1 MAKKEIFYQGLAD
14 LQVAIDDFSTTSPD
28 YFRVTK
34 APTEL
39 YSGLNIFKFK
49 GNPSLFV
56 ESAPVYIEILD
67 SNGAPIYYE
76 VGLDFESAEQS
87 AIVTIHINEDVTPG
101 TGYIVMCATAKQT
114 ADGQL
119 LDTSGI
125 NLRWHIPVYIDPS
138 KRNETEIVFDE
149 LPEVNVVG
157 TTAVFSSP
165 DYNGLGTR
173 YNQVDNYNLEYYN
186 YNGTAIIVTSSLSS
200 QGFDANALGA
210 EMYIDFALSGISSQ
224 NADIPTLVNS
234 GVNVTATEITSGYIV
249 LSEPISEPIYNSNSK
264 WVPSNLSISELDIV
278 YETSGSLAVNA
289 TENSFNV
296 VNVSFTN
303 LTPQLGTIA
312 KIRSYYTSTG
322 VGTYTLINETD
333 ILNQANEFGFTPNSA
348 SISFAL
354 PTLQRNERIDFKFE
368 FVNPYGI
375 VSKQVIESL
384 NNLFIGGNTYI
395 GGDDNLLTG
404 SLFVAGATGTGV
416 QITGKRGSA
425 MIKSLGYVGFNNAI
439 TNTGQAGF
447 VLYSGSIS
455 PIIGETGTSNNYSGV
470 GLELVANSGS
480 YFKYS
485 TAAGG
490 VLDIRTDKFFI
501 GNSNVFLSGSN
512 SNLEIKNKSGN
523 KTNFH
528 LRPNGY
534 VTASAFIAFTGSS
547 DASNFL
553 MMDTSIGLIDGKNIG
568 RILYSQ
574 GAPIMLS
581 DAYGAGGASFMSGLS
596 TAAFVVNNKSI
607 STSLQMTTTRVKTQI
622 KDAMTSSYNWRT
634 LPNVQDVSFYTLP
647 FENQVTIFGN
657 ILVDKK
663 TAGTGSAALGGQP
676 ITGSLDPALG
686 IALKFSIWEPITD
699 AEWVNFGQAGSGSA
713 TAFLCGASGTVS
725 YESTGSTIKSALDQT
740 GNYAFIYGNS
750 VTGTKTGSAA
760 TLRYIPFKATMLL
773 PASASDKLVTFTA
786 DYQFIKVGGGYQTSP
801 GIYYNDN
808 FEFRV
813 KLGNMTAIIGR
824 TLQSTST
831 TGTGEF
837 TSKASAG
844 FSPPPPA

>member
-34 APTEL
+34 VPTEL

-56 ESAPVYIEILD
+56 EGAPVYIEILD
-67 SNGAPIYYE
+67 SNGSPIYYE

-87 AIVTIHINEDVTPG
+87 AIVTIHVNEDVTPG
-101 TGYIVMCATAKQT
+101 TGYIVMCAIARQT
-114 ADGQL
+114 SEGQI

-157 TTAVFSSP
+157 TTAVFSNP

-234 GVNVTATEITSGYIV
+234 GVNVTATEITSGYII

-333 ILNQANEFGFTPNSA
+333 ILNQANEFGFTPDSA

-425 MIKSLGYVGFNNAI
+425 MIKSLGYTGFNNAI
-439 TNTGQAGF
+439 DETGQAGF

-490 VLDIRTDKFFI
+490 TLDIRTDKFFI
-501 GNSNVFLSGSN
+501 GNTNVFLSGSN
-512 SNLEIKNKSGN
+512 NNLEIKNKSGT

-528 LRPNGY
+528 LRPNGF

-547 DASNFL
+547 DANNFL

-574 GAPIMLS
+574 GSPFMLT
-581 DAYGAGGASFMSGLS
+581 GNGVMSGLS
-596 TAAFVVNNKSI
+596 TAAFFVTTKTVSA
-607 STSLQMTTTRVKTQI
+607 SLAMNETLVRAEI
-622 KDAMTSSYNWRT
+622 RNAMTASFNWRQM
-634 LPNVQDVSFYTLP
+634 PGVEDVSFYTLP
-647 FENQVTIFGN
+647 FEDQITIFGN
-657 ILVDKK
+657 VLFEKK
-663 TAGTGSAALGGQP
+663 NAGTGSAIYGGP
-676 ITGSLDPALG
+676 TGTSATGALDPALAV
-686 IALKFSIWEPITD
+686 ALRFSLWQPITD
-699 AEWVNFGQAGSGSA
+699 YQWSTFGVAGSGSA
-713 TAFLCGASGTVS
+713 ELFLGAVSGTLNKANS
-725 YESTGSTIKSALDQT
+725 GSNITNAL
-740 GNYAFIYGNS
+740 
-750 VTGTKTGSAA
+750 GTNGEYTCQWGQVQTGSASVV
-760 TLRYIPFKATMLL
+760 TYIPFKAIIRLD
-773 PASASDKLVTFTA
+773 PSASDKLVALNA
-786 DYQFIKVGGGYQTSP
+786 DYQFIKVAGGKYGVSGPSYS
-801 GIYYNDN
+801 DN
-808 FEFRV
+808 FEF
-813 KLGNMTAIIGR
+813 KCKIGNITAIIGR
-824 TLQSTST
+824 VLQSTAT
-831 TGTGEF
+831 TGKGDFQQFYEF
-837 TSKASAG
+837 LPTS
-844 FSPPPPA
+844 